1 MKGTLACTHTH
12 SFRLSQD
19 EVPTVPRKCSTDPYH
34 CAIVLTTSPTW
45 DLLLRNVYTS
55 KSHSSFHLSLFFSP
69 SRSPERPAQHACTP
83 HFHLHHLYE
92 QSPQAAGLRQRAHVT
107 APILQKYLLKV
118 APQWVVSAE
127 LAWVSSPAQSSPRS
141 PTMPEAEQPGGW
153 KEEEAMGEGKKQ

>member
-1 MKGTLACTHTH
+1 MHVHTH

-69 SRSPERPAQHACTP
+69 SRSQKGRPSMPAHPIFICTIYMNTARRQLACDSEHMSLLPFCRSTSSRSHP
-83 HFHLHHLYE
+83 NGSF
-92 QSPQAAGLRQRAHVT
+92 QQNSPG
-107 APILQKYLLKV
+107 
-118 APQWVVSAE
+118 
-127 LAWVSSPAQSSPRS
+127 SPAQPSPLPGAPQCQRQSSQGAGRRRKPWGKGRS
-141 PTMPEAEQPGGW
+141 SE
-153 KEEEAMGEGKKQ
+153 